1 MSDEEAESAVM
12 TETRPRVCV
21 INSTEIGRAYDQ
33 LNECELD
40 VMAVLPHLGHV
51 NPALLHEYD
60 VVIVGCTEKMLSTA
74 SLQGAIA
81 RMSQVTRLVAV
92 VPQPSD
98 QAAALAARAGF
109 HGLVAREV
117 SPVALARTI
126 SAVAREEMAFPR
138 GAITSLVRHLGRLG
152 PGRSREEVANLTPR
166 QRQIIELIAG
176 GATDREIAEMLHIT
190 ESTAHKHVQ
199 NALRR
204 AHARTRSQLV
214 AGLRGAN
221 LS

>member
-1 MSDEEAESAVM
+1 MR
-12 TETRPRVCV
+12 ETRPRVCV

-33 LNECELD
+33 LDECEFD
-40 VMAVLPHLGHV
+40 VMAVLPHSGHV
-51 NPALLHEYD
+51 NAALLNEYD
-60 VVIVGCTEKMLSTA
+60 VVIVGCTEKMLSTP
-74 SLQGAIA
+74 SLQGPIA
-81 RMSQVTRLVAV
+81 RMSRVTRLVAV

-98 QAAALAARAGF
+98 EAAALAARAGF
-109 HGLVAREV
+109 QGLVAREV
-117 SPVALARTI
+117 SPTAFTRTV

-138 GAITSLVRHLGRLG
+138 SAIASLVRHLGRLA
-152 PGRSREEVANLTPR
+152 PGRSRDDVTNLTPR

-176 GATDREIAEMLHIT
+176 GATDREVAALLHIT

-214 AGLRGAN
+214 AGLHG
-221 LS
+221 LT